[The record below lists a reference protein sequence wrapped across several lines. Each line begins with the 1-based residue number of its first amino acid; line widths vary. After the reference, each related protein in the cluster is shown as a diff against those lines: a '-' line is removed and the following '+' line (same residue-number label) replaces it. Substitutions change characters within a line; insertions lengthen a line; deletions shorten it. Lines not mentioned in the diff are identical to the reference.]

1 MQVGLQGEEL
11 KAALIACPAVLLYD
25 ARTNL
30 RKKYAYFTK
39 GIGLDP
45 ADFRELLAK
54 VTNSTSYTF
63 ATTCV
68 TPDYFILCH
77 VCLHAVDILLL
88 HSQMNRVLCQYE

>member
-1 MQVGLQGEEL
+1 MQVGIQGEEL

-45 ADFRELLAK
+45 ADLRQLLAK
-54 VTNSTSYTF
+54 VTLTNKCCCTIT
-63 ATTCV
+63 ART
-68 TPDYFILCH
+68 IRL
-77 VCLHAVDILLL
+77 
-88 HSQMNRVLCQYE
+88 